1 MKSLSLSCEVTHI
14 DSIFDFLLLYKRV
27 RFINFSAT
35 NKIDNLTCVII
46 HEISHVSII
55 VKRIKVYCSIL
66 WGNSAY
72 FYIINNN
79 ISICILAHWLLV
91 LQNKNRRITHVN
103 IPCYHSIL
111 LFLFSV

>member
-72 FYIINNN
+72 FYIINRT
-79 ISICILAHWLLV
+79 IFRFV
-91 LQNKNRRITHVN
+91 
-103 IPCYHSIL
+103 
-111 LFLFSV
+111 F